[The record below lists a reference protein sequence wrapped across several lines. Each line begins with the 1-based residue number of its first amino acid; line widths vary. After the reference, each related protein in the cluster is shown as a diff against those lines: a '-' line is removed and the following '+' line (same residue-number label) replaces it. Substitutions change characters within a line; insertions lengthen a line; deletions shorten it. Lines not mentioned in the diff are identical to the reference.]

1 MLEQIFYNEMTY
13 WLLGTAIVFTF
24 VGRAM
29 SFRDAVEDVVG
40 STIDS
45 LIEQGY
51 LKTSGTGKNLEIIK
65 HEDWCN
71 DQDSR

>member
-1 MLEQIFYNEMTY
+1 
-13 WLLGTAIVFTF
+13 
-24 VGRAM
+24 M
-29 SFRDAVEDVVG
+29 SFRNAVEDVVG
-40 STIDS
+40 NTIDS